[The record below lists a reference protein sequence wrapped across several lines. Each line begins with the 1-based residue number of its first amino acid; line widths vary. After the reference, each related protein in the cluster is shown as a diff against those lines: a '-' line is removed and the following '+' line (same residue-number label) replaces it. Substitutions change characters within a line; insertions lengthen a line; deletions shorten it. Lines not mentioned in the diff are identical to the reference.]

1 MLVAG
6 ITCLQVQVAAK
17 VRRDSQ
23 AFPAHPESFQG
34 KIERMA
40 TAHAP
45 HPSGRFISG
54 QRSAL
59 LYFALAL
66 VFLCDVVFLA
76 RHTVDILHG
85 ESVDIPFFSTA
96 IASNRIDLISPAV
109 AAAGLHS
116 GDTLVAVDGHRY
128 TGTAVLANE
137 LAKAAPG
144 RAITITVRSGDSGP
158 DRDIVLAVKPD
169 SGGVIH
175 LIFDFL
181 LQGLLRLACLLLG
194 SWVVLVRPRDRS
206 SWLLLGL
213 LLGFSHLLDT
223 GTIPSWGPGIRELG
237 MAYNIFLAM
246 AWPVFMFLFAFFF
259 PEPFPW
265 YQRAGRW
272 RPLIP
277 LAVISPQLINVAVK
291 IFVSVRE
298 MSSYAAA
305 NALYQ
310 VYLPLRTVLVFYPY
324 VLVSCFFAFI
334 FSKSSISISEDGRR
348 RLKLLYWGTTVAMT
362 PGLIFGVIATVQHKT
377 EFDYPQWLIAFVLLM
392 LLGFPLTL
400 AYVIVV
406 QRAMDV
412 RVVLRQG
419 LQYGLAKS
427 GIRVLQYLVVLTLV
441 LIALK
446 LVRGRT
452 LGSSQTLALM
462 VAGAIIIFTV
472 RRAGERLLAWTDQRF
487 FREAYNAEQVLSELS
502 DQVRSMMETRPL
514 IETVALTIADTLH
527 VPRVAV
533 LLRELGSY
541 RPAYA
546 AGYGAPLTVAFPPNT
561 GTVRLLQKQHE
572 PARVYFD
579 DPSSWVYREEGVG
592 EQDRAQLN
600 QLGSELLL
608 PLTAREKLLGFISL
622 GPKRSEEPYSGSDVR
637 LLKSVAAQTGLA
649 LENAH
654 LMSAIAEEVAQRERL
669 NREVEIAREV
679 QERLFPQ
686 KFPPIEGIEYAGA
699 CRPALGVGG
708 DYYDFLALP
717 NGKLGIAIGDVSGK
731 GIAAALMMASLQAS
745 LRSEATRAPD
755 DLAAMISNVNRLVF
769 EASADN
775 RYATF
780 FYAQY
785 DPASRRLTYVNA
797 GHNPPML
804 FHHSGSGWRVSRLE
818 ATGTVVGLL
827 ESFPYQQ
834 CSIAVEPGDI
844 FVAFTDG
851 ISEAMNQ
858 QEEEW
863 GEGCLEQAVE
873 ECGRLSPSETIQYLM
888 QAADEF
894 VAGAKQH
901 DDMTLVVLQSREA

>member
-1 MLVAG
+1 
-6 ITCLQVQVAAK
+6 
-17 VRRDSQ
+17 
-23 AFPAHPESFQG
+23 
-34 KIERMA
+34 MA
-40 TAHAP
+40 IAHASKP
-45 HPSGRFISG
+45 IGPFLSGR
-54 QRSAL
+54 RSIL
-59 LYFALAL
+59 PYVAL
-66 VFLCDVVFLA
+66 VFVMVCEIAFLA
-76 RHTVDILHG
+76 RHSVDIRHG
-85 ESVDIPFFSTA
+85 ESVDVPYFSTVT
-96 IASNRIDLISPAV
+96 ASNVIDKVSPAFV
-109 AAAGLHS
+109 AAGLHS
-116 GDTLVAVDGHRY
+116 GDTVVAVDGHSY
-128 TGTAVLANE
+128 TGTAVTADE
-137 LAKAAPG
+137 LAKVLPG
-144 RAITITVRSGDSGP
+144 TAITLTVRSNETGAEHSL
-158 DRDIVLAVKPD
+158 VLTVQPD
-169 SGGVIH
+169 SGGIWNRI
-175 LIFDFL
+175 LDSL
-181 LQGLLRLACLLLG
+181 LQGFLPLACLFLG
-194 SWVVLVRPRDRS
+194 SWVVFIRPRDRA

-223 GTIPSWGPGIRELG
+223 GTVPSWGPHIREWG
-237 MAYNIFLAM
+237 MAYNLFWGM
-246 AWPVFMFLFAFFF
+246 AWPIFMFLFAFFF
-259 PEPFPW
+259 PEPFPRYVNAGKW
-265 YQRAGRW
+265 RA
-272 RPLIP
+272 LLP
-277 LAVISPQLINVAVK
+277 LAAVSPQVINMA
-291 IFVSVRE
+291 IRISVSLRE
-298 MSSYAAA
+298 ISNYAAA
-305 NALYQ
+305 NVIYQ
-310 VYLPLRTVLVFYPY
+310 ACKPLTLVLRFYPY
-324 VLVSCFFAFI
+324 ILVSCFFAFI
-334 FSKSSISISEDGRR
+334 FMKSSIAISDDGRR
-348 RLKLLYWGTTVAMT
+348 RLMLLYWGTTVAVT
-362 PGLIFGVIATVQHKT
+362 PGLIFGIVATLQKKA

-392 LLGFPLTL
+392 LLFFPLTL

-406 QRAMDV
+406 QRAMEV

-427 GIRVLQYLVVLTLV
+427 GIRILQYLVVFALV
-441 LIALK
+441 LMILK

-452 LGSSQTLALM
+452 LESPQTIALM
-462 VAGAIIIFTV
+462 LVGAIIILTV
-472 RRAGERLLAWTDQRF
+472 RRAGDRLRAWTDQRF

-502 DQVRSMMETRPL
+502 DQVRSMIETRPL

-527 VPRVAV
+527 VTHVAV
-533 LLRELGSY
+533 FLRELGSY
-541 RPAYA
+541 RSAYA
-546 AGYGAPLTVAFPPNT
+546 AGYGGPLTVAFAPGT

-579 DPSSWVYREEGVG
+579 DPNSWVYRDEGVN

-654 LMSAIAEEVAQRERL
+654 LMSAMADEVALRERL

-717 NGKLGIAIGDVSGK
+717 NGQLGIAIGDVSGK

-745 LRSEATRAPD
+745 LRGEATRAPD
-755 DLAAMISNVNRLVF
+755 NLAAMISNVNRLIF

-785 DPASRRLTYVNA
+785 DPASWRLTYVNA

-804 FHHSGSGWRVSRLE
+804 FHRCGDTWNVSRLE

-827 ESFPYQQ
+827 ESFPYEQR
-834 CSIAVEPGDI
+834 SIPVEPGDI

-863 GEGCLEQAVE
+863 GESCLERAVE
-873 ECGRLSPSETIQYLM
+873 QCEGLSPSATIKYLM

-901 DDMTLVVLQSREA
+901 DDMTLVVLRAKSSSLARRLIESNVDRI